1 LNLIKNQSK
10 MKKSILSIMIAAL
23 LGLGVV
29 SCREQKGDA
38 EEAADDVEQTMEN
51 ADDATEE
58 AEKVMEESTEEVME
72 EGAEETGGY

>member
-1 LNLIKNQSK
+1 
-10 MKKSILSIMIAAL
+10 
-23 LGLGVV
+23 
-29 SCREQKGDA
+29 
-38 EEAADDVEQTMEN
+38 MEN

>member
-1 LNLIKNQSK
+1 

-38 EEAADDVEQTMEN
+38 EEAADVTL
-51 ADDATEE
+51 
-58 AEKVMEESTEEVME
+58 
-72 EGAEETGGY
+72 